1 MNAKYFKISLRY
13 LQNIQF
19 NANSQL
25 GLFRFE
31 HETVLS
37 LYQMAT
43 YRNLKTEPSEQITK
57 EEKTKAF
64 DMKTIRTPFDYV
76 QFYETAD
83 NVQEEY
89 SLRQM
94 EIMQNEFPKINYD
107 PCYVV
112 TNKNVYY
119 IQLK

>member
-1 MNAKYFKISLRY
+1 MA
-13 LQNIQF
+13 
-19 NANSQL
+19 SQL

-31 HETVLS
+31 NETVLS

-43 YRNLKTEPSEQITK
+43 FRPASNTNDVISKD
-57 EEKTKAF
+57 EKTKAF
-64 DMKTIRTPFDYV
+64 EHKDIKSPMDYV
-76 QFYETAD
+76 RFYETAD
-83 NVQEEY
+83 VQEEY